1 MTKGLR
7 NSDTKIPNNI
17 RLFRKALLNNHA
29 QIEIT
34 DFGAGSKVF
43 KDNKRIVSQ
52 LAATA
57 GISRKRGELL
67 FKTLNYFKPKT
78 ILEIGTSLGIAT
90 SYMAGFSD
98 KTEVYT
104 LEGCP
109 TIAGLAKKHLD
120 DFNFNNVTDW
130 VLQFGDFPELNKLR
144 EVINPDSFDESKG
157 DYLIKKFKK
166 ELISFNQD
174 SLFQAYLIE
183 VKELNEIMGSGSAPA
198 DLKSDE
204 AEPDM
209 EESKAGAAPKNLEEA
224 APKKPE
230 EAAPKKKPEE
240 AAPKKKQKKVQPESE
255 PSAAPTGRRGNKRG
269 QPSAGSAESAAAD
282 VEASAK
288 GSGNGKRPRRG
299 GGVVAD

>member
-1 MTKGLR
+1 MSHPFFAYIQYLIESKNKYGVHSPFVYDYMTKGLR

-120 DFNFNNVTDW
+120 DFNFNNVDVIIGEFGETLPL
-130 VLQFGDFPELNKLR
+130 VLKNRKFDFIYFDGNHQKEPTIDYFEQCLEAAHDDTVFIFDDIHWTSSMEDAWKFIKNHDQVKLSIDTFKWGLVFFR
-144 EVINPDSFDESKG
+144 KG
-157 DYLIKKFKK
+157 
-166 ELISFNQD
+166 Q
-174 SLFQAYLIE
+174 
-183 VKELNEIMGSGSAPA
+183 VKEHFTLRI
-198 DLKSDE
+198 
-204 AEPDM
+204 
-209 EESKAGAAPKNLEEA
+209 
-224 APKKPE
+224 
-230 EAAPKKKPEE
+230 
-240 AAPKKKQKKVQPESE
+240 
-255 PSAAPTGRRGNKRG
+255 
-269 QPSAGSAESAAAD
+269 
-282 VEASAK
+282 
-288 GSGNGKRPRRG
+288 
-299 GGVVAD
+299 